1 MKVEPLK
8 IEIQNQLHEF
18 YIKNLHQN
26 FAKEEF
32 DIESD

>member
-1 MKVEPLK
+1 MKVERLK
-8 IEIQNQLHEF
+8 VEIQNQIYEF